1 MTFYDPDNE
10 TFPIPLKDVDLM
22 RQTQTRKN
30 NVSENDIND
39 LWAEAKGVLLSEEW
53 SGTTR
58 SYEQH
63 FLNTKISKTTR
74 PDSIWPEAWMIF
86 FPQDNKGTQIAKW
99 PDGEGGH
106 ERVQV
111 KKFQKGKRSARGGR
125 RIS

>member
-1 MTFYDPDNE
+1 MG
-10 TFPIPLKDVDLM
+10 LQDL
-22 RQTQTRKN
+22 TN
-30 NVSENDIND
+30 N
-39 LWAEAKGVLLSEEW
+39 
-53 SGTTR
+53 
-58 SYEQH
+58 

-111 KKFQKGKRSARGGR
+111 KSSR
-125 RIS
+125 RESEAPEEEGE